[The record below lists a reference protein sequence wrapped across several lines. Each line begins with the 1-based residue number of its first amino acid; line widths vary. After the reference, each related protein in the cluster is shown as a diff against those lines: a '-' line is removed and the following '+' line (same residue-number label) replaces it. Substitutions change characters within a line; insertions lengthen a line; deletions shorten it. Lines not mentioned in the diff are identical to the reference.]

1 MINIAVLGYGTV
13 GSGVVEVIRTNH
25 ELINK
30 RAGRDKIKYVLDLR
44 EFPGDPVEEILVHD
58 FEQIVND
65 PEVQNCSR
73 SNGRNRC
80 CLYFTKRALKPARV
94 CAPQIKLWLPNT
106 VLSLWKLQKR
116 KDQLLFEASCGGGIP
131 IIRAINGSLTADEI
145 DEVSGILNGT
155 TNYMLDKM
163 ITEGADFNTV
173 LKEAQE
179 KEQEQYEAMKKRI
192 KFMYEEGDTT
202 ALETLVTAENF
213 SDLVNKAEYVQ
224 NVHTYDRKQLEE
236 YVETKQQIADL
247 KTTLEDEQKN
257 MESMQAEYEDKESEL
272 SSTIESKKAEVAD
285 LDSQIQAAA
294 EAAAAEAL
302 AAQQQAAAANNN
314 NGGGNGNR
322 NNGGNNGTKPAP
334 APTPSGGG
342 SGNTSTAQAIV
353 NAAYGQ
359 LGVPYVWG
367 GTTPGVG
374 LDCSGLTQYCH
385 RVAGISIGRTS
396 EVQGGGGRAVSNPQP
411 GDLVCYGSHIGI
423 YIGGGQMIHAPH
435 TGDVVRV
442 ANVYGSPWYRRYW

>member
-1 MINIAVLGYGTV
+1 MKKFGTRLLTAVVASSMIVTPVFAAPSVDDLKDNKAAKESEVSSLQDQLTDIMSKLGDLEE
-13 GSGVVEVIRTNH
+13 S
-25 ELINK
+25 LIEK
-30 RAGRDKIKYVLDLR
+30 G
-44 EFPGDPVEEILVHD
+44 EEI
-58 FEQIVND
+58 
-65 PEVQNCSR
+65 
-73 SNGRNRC
+73 
-80 CLYFTKRALKPARV
+80 TKAEE
-94 CAPQIKLWLPNT
+94 
-106 VLSLWKLQKR
+106 
-116 KDQLLFEASCGGGIP
+116 D
-131 IIRAINGSLTADEI
+131 
-145 DEVSGILNGT
+145 
-155 TNYMLDKM
+155 
-163 ITEGADFNTV
+163 

-236 YVETKQQIADL
+236 YIETKQQIADL

-257 MESMQAEYEDKESEL
+257 MESMQAEYENKESEL
-272 SSTIESKKAEVAD
+272 SSTIESKKAEVAN

-302 AAQQQAAAANNN
+302 AAQQQAAAANSN
-314 NGGGNGNR
+314 NGGGSGNR
-322 NNGGNNGTKPAP
+322 NNGGNGTKPAP

-353 NAAYGQ
+353 NAAYSQ

-396 EVQGGGGRAVSNPQP
+396 EVQGGGGKAVSNPQP

>member
-1 MINIAVLGYGTV
+1 MKKFGTRLLTAVVASSMIVTPVFAAPSVDDLKDNKAAKESEVSSLQEQLTDIMSKLGDLEE
-13 GSGVVEVIRTNH
+13 S
-25 ELINK
+25 LIEK
-30 RAGRDKIKYVLDLR
+30 G
-44 EFPGDPVEEILVHD
+44 EEI
-58 FEQIVND
+58 
-65 PEVQNCSR
+65 
-73 SNGRNRC
+73 
-80 CLYFTKRALKPARV
+80 TKAEE
-94 CAPQIKLWLPNT
+94 
-106 VLSLWKLQKR
+106 
-116 KDQLLFEASCGGGIP
+116 D
-131 IIRAINGSLTADEI
+131 
-145 DEVSGILNGT
+145 
-155 TNYMLDKM
+155 
-163 ITEGADFNTV
+163 

-247 KTTLEDEQKN
+247 KTTLENEQKN

-272 SSTIESKKAEVAD
+272 SSTIESKKAEVAN

-314 NGGGNGNR
+314 NGGGSGNR
-322 NNGGNNGTKPAP
+322 NNGGNGTKPAP

-353 NAAYGQ
+353 NAAYSQ

-396 EVQGGGGRAVSNPQP
+396 EVQGGGGKAVSNPQP

>member
-1 MINIAVLGYGTV
+1 MKKFGTRLLTAVVASSMIVTPVFAAPSVDDLKDNKAAKESEVSSLQDQLTDIMSKLGDLEE
-13 GSGVVEVIRTNH
+13 S
-25 ELINK
+25 LIEK
-30 RAGRDKIKYVLDLR
+30 G
-44 EFPGDPVEEILVHD
+44 EEI
-58 FEQIVND
+58 
-65 PEVQNCSR
+65 
-73 SNGRNRC
+73 
-80 CLYFTKRALKPARV
+80 TKAEE
-94 CAPQIKLWLPNT
+94 
-106 VLSLWKLQKR
+106 
-116 KDQLLFEASCGGGIP
+116 D
-131 IIRAINGSLTADEI
+131 
-145 DEVSGILNGT
+145 
-155 TNYMLDKM
+155 
-163 ITEGADFNTV
+163 

-236 YVETKQQIADL
+236 YIETKQQIADL

-257 MESMQAEYEDKESEL
+257 MESMQAEYENKESEL
-272 SSTIESKKAEVAD
+272 SSTIESKKAEVAN

-314 NGGGNGNR
+314 NGGGSGNR
-322 NNGGNNGTKPAP
+322 NNGGNGTKPAP

-353 NAAYGQ
+353 NAAYSQ

-374 LDCSGLTQYCH
+374 LDCSGLTKYCH

-396 EVQGGGGRAVSNPQP
+396 EVQGGGGKAVSNPQP

>member
-1 MINIAVLGYGTV
+1 MKKFGTRLLTAVVASSMIVTPVFAAPSVDDLKDNKAAKESEVSSLQDQLTDIMSKLGDLEE
-13 GSGVVEVIRTNH
+13 S
-25 ELINK
+25 LIEK
-30 RAGRDKIKYVLDLR
+30 G
-44 EFPGDPVEEILVHD
+44 EEI
-58 FEQIVND
+58 
-65 PEVQNCSR
+65 
-73 SNGRNRC
+73 
-80 CLYFTKRALKPARV
+80 TKAEE
-94 CAPQIKLWLPNT
+94 
-106 VLSLWKLQKR
+106 
-116 KDQLLFEASCGGGIP
+116 D
-131 IIRAINGSLTADEI
+131 
-145 DEVSGILNGT
+145 
-155 TNYMLDKM
+155 
-163 ITEGADFNTV
+163 

-202 ALETLVTAENF
+202 SLETLVTAENF

-236 YVETKQQIADL
+236 YIETKQQIADL

-257 MESMQAEYEDKESEL
+257 MESMQAEYENKESEL
-272 SSTIESKKAEVAD
+272 SSTIESKKAEVAN

-314 NGGGNGNR
+314 NGGGSGNR
-322 NNGGNNGTKPAP
+322 NNGGNGTKPAP

-353 NAAYGQ
+353 NAAYSQ

-396 EVQGGGGRAVSNPQP
+396 EVQGGGGKAVSNPQP

>member
-1 MINIAVLGYGTV
+1 MKKFGTRLLTAVVASSMIVTPVFAAPSVDDLKDNKAAKESEVSSLQDQLTDIMSKLGDLEE
-13 GSGVVEVIRTNH
+13 S
-25 ELINK
+25 LIEK
-30 RAGRDKIKYVLDLR
+30 G
-44 EFPGDPVEEILVHD
+44 EEI
-58 FEQIVND
+58 
-65 PEVQNCSR
+65 
-73 SNGRNRC
+73 
-80 CLYFTKRALKPARV
+80 TKAEE
-94 CAPQIKLWLPNT
+94 
-106 VLSLWKLQKR
+106 
-116 KDQLLFEASCGGGIP
+116 D
-131 IIRAINGSLTADEI
+131 
-145 DEVSGILNGT
+145 
-155 TNYMLDKM
+155 
-163 ITEGADFNTV
+163 

-224 NVHTYDRKQLEE
+224 NVHTYDRKQLED
-236 YVETKQQIADL
+236 YIETKQQIADL

-257 MESMQAEYEDKESEL
+257 MESMQAEYENKESEL
-272 SSTIESKKAEVAD
+272 SSTIESKKAEVAN

-314 NGGGNGNR
+314 NGGGSGNR
-322 NNGGNNGTKPAP
+322 NNGGNGTKPAP

-353 NAAYGQ
+353 NAAYSQ

-396 EVQGGGGRAVSNPQP
+396 EVQGGGGKAVSNPQP

>member
-1 MINIAVLGYGTV
+1 MKKFGTRLLTAVVASSMIVTPVFAAPSVDDLKDNKAAKESEVSSLQDQLTDIMSKLGDLEE
-13 GSGVVEVIRTNH
+13 S
-25 ELINK
+25 LIEK
-30 RAGRDKIKYVLDLR
+30 G
-44 EFPGDPVEEILVHD
+44 EEI
-58 FEQIVND
+58 
-65 PEVQNCSR
+65 
-73 SNGRNRC
+73 
-80 CLYFTKRALKPARV
+80 TKAEE
-94 CAPQIKLWLPNT
+94 
-106 VLSLWKLQKR
+106 
-116 KDQLLFEASCGGGIP
+116 D
-131 IIRAINGSLTADEI
+131 
-145 DEVSGILNGT
+145 
-155 TNYMLDKM
+155 
-163 ITEGADFNTV
+163 

-257 MESMQAEYEDKESEL
+257 MESMQAEYENKESEL
-272 SSTIESKKAEVAD
+272 SSTIESKKAEVAN

-302 AAQQQAAAANNN
+302 AAQQQAAAENNN
-314 NGGGNGNR
+314 KGGGSGNR
-322 NNGGNNGTKPAP
+322 NNGGNGTKPAP

-353 NAAYGQ
+353 NAAYSQ

-396 EVQGGGGRAVSNPQP
+396 EVQGGGGKAVSNPQP

>member
-1 MINIAVLGYGTV
+1 MKKFGTRLLTAVVASSMIVTPVFAAPSVDDLKDNKAAKESEVSSLQDQLTDIMSKLGDLEE
-13 GSGVVEVIRTNH
+13 S
-25 ELINK
+25 LIEK
-30 RAGRDKIKYVLDLR
+30 G
-44 EFPGDPVEEILVHD
+44 EEI
-58 FEQIVND
+58 
-65 PEVQNCSR
+65 
-73 SNGRNRC
+73 
-80 CLYFTKRALKPARV
+80 TKAEE
-94 CAPQIKLWLPNT
+94 
-106 VLSLWKLQKR
+106 
-116 KDQLLFEASCGGGIP
+116 D
-131 IIRAINGSLTADEI
+131 
-145 DEVSGILNGT
+145 
-155 TNYMLDKM
+155 
-163 ITEGADFNTV
+163 

-247 KTTLEDEQKN
+247 KTTPENEQKN

>member
-1 MINIAVLGYGTV
+1 MKKFGTRLLTAVVASSMIVTPVFAAPSVDDLKDNKAAKESEVSSLQEQLTDIMSKLGDLEE
-13 GSGVVEVIRTNH
+13 S
-25 ELINK
+25 LIEK
-30 RAGRDKIKYVLDLR
+30 G
-44 EFPGDPVEEILVHD
+44 EEI
-58 FEQIVND
+58 
-65 PEVQNCSR
+65 
-73 SNGRNRC
+73 
-80 CLYFTKRALKPARV
+80 TKAEE
-94 CAPQIKLWLPNT
+94 
-106 VLSLWKLQKR
+106 
-116 KDQLLFEASCGGGIP
+116 D
-131 IIRAINGSLTADEI
+131 
-145 DEVSGILNGT
+145 
-155 TNYMLDKM
+155 
-163 ITEGADFNTV
+163 

-257 MESMQAEYEDKESEL
+257 MESMQAEYENKESEL
-272 SSTIESKKAEVAD
+272 SSTIESKKAEVAN

-314 NGGGNGNR
+314 NGGGSGNR
-322 NNGGNNGTKPAP
+322 NNGGNGTKPAP

-353 NAAYGQ
+353 NAAYSQ

-396 EVQGGGGRAVSNPQP
+396 EVQGGGGKAVSNPQP

-435 TGDVVRV
+435 KGDVVRV

>member
-1 MINIAVLGYGTV
+1 MKKFGTRLLTAVVASSMIVTPVFAAPSVDDLKENKAAKESEVSSLQEQLTDIMSKLGDLEE
-13 GSGVVEVIRTNH
+13 S
-25 ELINK
+25 LIEK
-30 RAGRDKIKYVLDLR
+30 G
-44 EFPGDPVEEILVHD
+44 EEI
-58 FEQIVND
+58 
-65 PEVQNCSR
+65 
-73 SNGRNRC
+73 
-80 CLYFTKRALKPARV
+80 TKAEE
-94 CAPQIKLWLPNT
+94 
-106 VLSLWKLQKR
+106 
-116 KDQLLFEASCGGGIP
+116 D
-131 IIRAINGSLTADEI
+131 
-145 DEVSGILNGT
+145 
-155 TNYMLDKM
+155 
-163 ITEGADFNTV
+163 

-257 MESMQAEYEDKESEL
+257 MESMQAEYENKESEL
-272 SSTIESKKAEVAD
+272 SSTIESKKAEVAN

-314 NGGGNGNR
+314 NGGGSGNR
-322 NNGGNNGTKPAP
+322 NNGGNGTKPAP

-353 NAAYGQ
+353 NAAYSQ

-396 EVQGGGGRAVSNPQP
+396 EVQGGGGKAVSNPQP

>member
-1 MINIAVLGYGTV
+1 MKKFGTRLLTAVVASSMIVTPVFAAPSVDDLKDNKAAKESEVSSLQDQLTDIMSKLGDLEE
-13 GSGVVEVIRTNH
+13 S
-25 ELINK
+25 LIEK
-30 RAGRDKIKYVLDLR
+30 G
-44 EFPGDPVEEILVHD
+44 EEI
-58 FEQIVND
+58 
-65 PEVQNCSR
+65 
-73 SNGRNRC
+73 
-80 CLYFTKRALKPARV
+80 TKAEE
-94 CAPQIKLWLPNT
+94 
-106 VLSLWKLQKR
+106 
-116 KDQLLFEASCGGGIP
+116 D
-131 IIRAINGSLTADEI
+131 
-145 DEVSGILNGT
+145 
-155 TNYMLDKM
+155 
-163 ITEGADFNTV
+163 

-236 YVETKQQIADL
+236 YIETKQQIADL

-257 MESMQAEYEDKESEL
+257 MESMQAEYENKESEL
-272 SSTIESKKAEVAD
+272 SSTIESKKAEVAN

-302 AAQQQAAAANNN
+302 AAQRQAAAANNN
-314 NGGGNGNR
+314 NGGGRGNR
-322 NNGGNNGTKPAP
+322 NNGGHGTKPAP

-353 NAAYGQ
+353 NAAYSQ

-396 EVQGGGGRAVSNPQP
+396 EVQGGGGKAVSNPQP

>member
-1 MINIAVLGYGTV
+1 MKKFGTRLLTAVVASSMIVTPVFAAPSVDDLKDNKAAKESEVSSLQDQLTDIMSKLGDLEE
-13 GSGVVEVIRTNH
+13 S
-25 ELINK
+25 LIEK
-30 RAGRDKIKYVLDLR
+30 G
-44 EFPGDPVEEILVHD
+44 EEI
-58 FEQIVND
+58 
-65 PEVQNCSR
+65 
-73 SNGRNRC
+73 
-80 CLYFTKRALKPARV
+80 TKAEE
-94 CAPQIKLWLPNT
+94 
-106 VLSLWKLQKR
+106 
-116 KDQLLFEASCGGGIP
+116 D
-131 IIRAINGSLTADEI
+131 
-145 DEVSGILNGT
+145 
-155 TNYMLDKM
+155 
-163 ITEGADFNTV
+163 

-247 KTTLEDEQKN
+247 KTTLENEQKN
-257 MESMQAEYEDKESEL
+257 MESMQAEYENKESEL
-272 SSTIESKKAEVAD
+272 SSTIESKKAEVAN

-314 NGGGNGNR
+314 NGGGSGNR
-322 NNGGNNGTKPAP
+322 NNGGNGTKPAPAP

-353 NAAYGQ
+353 NAAYSQ

-396 EVQGGGGRAVSNPQP
+396 EVQGGGGKAVSNPQP

>member
-1 MINIAVLGYGTV
+1 MIVTPVFAAPSVDDLKDNKAAKESEVSSLQDQLTDIMSKLGDLEE
-13 GSGVVEVIRTNH
+13 S
-25 ELINK
+25 LIEK
-30 RAGRDKIKYVLDLR
+30 G
-44 EFPGDPVEEILVHD
+44 EEI
-58 FEQIVND
+58 
-65 PEVQNCSR
+65 
-73 SNGRNRC
+73 
-80 CLYFTKRALKPARV
+80 TKAEE
-94 CAPQIKLWLPNT
+94 
-106 VLSLWKLQKR
+106 
-116 KDQLLFEASCGGGIP
+116 D
-131 IIRAINGSLTADEI
+131 
-145 DEVSGILNGT
+145 
-155 TNYMLDKM
+155 
-163 ITEGADFNTV
+163 

-302 AAQQQAAAANNN
+302 AAQQQAAANNNGNNN
-314 NGGGNGNR
+314 NNNSNR
-322 NNGGNNGTKPAP
+322 NNNSSGNNNHANNSNSAST
-334 APTPSGGG
+334 GGG
-342 SGNTSTAQAIV
+342 TGNTSTAQAIV

-435 TGDVVRV
+435 KGDVVRV

>member
-1 MINIAVLGYGTV
+1 MKKFGTRLLTAVVASSMIATPVFAAPSVDDLKDNKAAKESEVSSLQDQLTDIMSKLGDLEE
-13 GSGVVEVIRTNH
+13 S
-25 ELINK
+25 LIEK
-30 RAGRDKIKYVLDLR
+30 G
-44 EFPGDPVEEILVHD
+44 EEI
-58 FEQIVND
+58 
-65 PEVQNCSR
+65 
-73 SNGRNRC
+73 
-80 CLYFTKRALKPARV
+80 TKAEE
-94 CAPQIKLWLPNT
+94 
-106 VLSLWKLQKR
+106 
-116 KDQLLFEASCGGGIP
+116 D
-131 IIRAINGSLTADEI
+131 
-145 DEVSGILNGT
+145 
-155 TNYMLDKM
+155 
-163 ITEGADFNTV
+163 

-236 YVETKQQIADL
+236 YIETKQQIADL

-257 MESMQAEYEDKESEL
+257 MESMQAEYENKESEL
-272 SSTIESKKAEVAD
+272 SSTIESKKAEVAT

-302 AAQQQAAAANNN
+302 AAQRQAAAANNN
-314 NGGGNGNR
+314 NGGGSGNR
-322 NNGGNNGTKPAP
+322 NNGGNGTKPAP

-353 NAAYGQ
+353 NAAYSQ

-396 EVQGGGGRAVSNPQP
+396 EVQGGGGKAVSNPQP

>member
-1 MINIAVLGYGTV
+1 MKKFGTRLLTAVVASSMIVTPVFAAPSVDDLKDNKAAKESEVSSLQDQLTDIMSKLGDLEE
-13 GSGVVEVIRTNH
+13 S
-25 ELINK
+25 LIEK
-30 RAGRDKIKYVLDLR
+30 G
-44 EFPGDPVEEILVHD
+44 EEI
-58 FEQIVND
+58 
-65 PEVQNCSR
+65 
-73 SNGRNRC
+73 
-80 CLYFTKRALKPARV
+80 TKAEE
-94 CAPQIKLWLPNT
+94 
-106 VLSLWKLQKR
+106 
-116 KDQLLFEASCGGGIP
+116 D
-131 IIRAINGSLTADEI
+131 
-145 DEVSGILNGT
+145 
-155 TNYMLDKM
+155 
-163 ITEGADFNTV
+163 

-257 MESMQAEYEDKESEL
+257 MESMQAEYENKESEL
-272 SSTIESKKAEVAD
+272 SSTIESKKAEVAN

-302 AAQQQAAAANNN
+302 AAQRQAAAANNN
-314 NGGGNGNR
+314 NGGGSGNR
-322 NNGGNNGTKPAP
+322 NNGGNGTKPAP

-353 NAAYGQ
+353 NAAYSQ

-396 EVQGGGGRAVSNPQP
+396 EVQGGGGKAVSNPQP

>member
-1 MINIAVLGYGTV
+1 
-13 GSGVVEVIRTNH
+13 
-25 ELINK
+25 
-30 RAGRDKIKYVLDLR
+30 
-44 EFPGDPVEEILVHD
+44 
-58 FEQIVND
+58 
-65 PEVQNCSR
+65 
-73 SNGRNRC
+73 
-80 CLYFTKRALKPARV
+80 
-94 CAPQIKLWLPNT
+94 
-106 VLSLWKLQKR
+106 
-116 KDQLLFEASCGGGIP
+116 
-131 IIRAINGSLTADEI
+131 
-145 DEVSGILNGT
+145 
-155 TNYMLDKM
+155 
-163 ITEGADFNTV
+163 
-173 LKEAQE
+173 
-179 KEQEQYEAMKKRI
+179 MKKRI

-257 MESMQAEYEDKESEL
+257 MESMQAEYENKESEL
-272 SSTIESKKAEVAD
+272 SSTIESKKAEVAN

-314 NGGGNGNR
+314 NGGGSGNR
-322 NNGGNNGTKPAP
+322 NNGGNGTKPAP

-342 SGNTSTAQAIV
+342 SCNTSTAQAIV
-353 NAAYGQ
+353 NAAYSQ

-396 EVQGGGGRAVSNPQP
+396 EVQGGGGKAVSNPQP

>member
-1 MINIAVLGYGTV
+1 MKKYGTMLLTAVVASSMIVTPVFAAPSVDDLKDNKAAKESEVSSLQDQLTDIMSKLGYLEESRIEKG
-13 GSGVVEVIRTNH
+13 
-25 ELINK
+25 
-30 RAGRDKIKYVLDLR
+30 
-44 EFPGDPVEEILVHD
+44 EEI
-58 FEQIVND
+58 
-65 PEVQNCSR
+65 
-73 SNGRNRC
+73 
-80 CLYFTKRALKPARV
+80 TKAEE
-94 CAPQIKLWLPNT
+94 
-106 VLSLWKLQKR
+106 
-116 KDQLLFEASCGGGIP
+116 D
-131 IIRAINGSLTADEI
+131 
-145 DEVSGILNGT
+145 
-155 TNYMLDKM
+155 
-163 ITEGADFNTV
+163 

-236 YVETKQQIADL
+236 YIETKQQIADL

-257 MESMQAEYEDKESEL
+257 MESMQAEYENKESEL
-272 SSTIESKKAEVAD
+272 SSTIESKKAEVAN

-314 NGGGNGNR
+314 NGGGSGNR
-322 NNGGNNGTKPAP
+322 NNGGNGTKPAP

-353 NAAYGQ
+353 NAAYSQ

-396 EVQGGGGRAVSNPQP
+396 EVQGGGGKAVSNPQP